1 MISKHEDRLTVGR
14 EKNAFQKFDRFIQA
28 NIEKGKNSVKNFI
41 NSSKKSFGPDGKNK
55 VKKRPFSYF
64 ETFMKDPE
72 VAAIHPSSKFVVNR
86 VIRAMNMH
94 NVRSVIEFGAAE
106 GVITHKMLKNLH
118 PEGLLLAIEKNAKF
132 YRSLSGIHDG
142 RLKPVHGDVRDFRR
156 IMHDSGIKNV
166 DCIVSGIPFS
176 FMTQQERNLLI
187 ADVHSCLSHGG
198 RFVAYQFT
206 THLIPLMRRHFR
218 KMHVEFEIRNIP
230 PHFILT
236 GVKE

>member
-1 MISKHEDRLTVGR
+1 MKHENQLTVGR
-14 EKNAFQKFDRFIQA
+14 GKNAFQKFDRFIQN
-28 NIEKGKNSVKNFI
+28 NIEKGKNSFKNFI
-41 NSSKKSFGPDGKNK
+41 NSSKKSFSPDGKSGT
-55 VKKRPFSYF
+55 KKRPFSYF

-94 NVRSVIEFGAAE
+94 NVRSVVEFGAAE

-118 PEGLLLAIEKNAKF
+118 PEGFLLAIEKNAKF
-132 YRSLSGIHDG
+132 YKSLSNIHDD
-142 RLKPVHGDVRDFRR
+142 RLKPVHSDVRDFKR
-156 IMHDSGIKNV
+156 IMHDWGIGNV

-187 ADVHSCLSHGG
+187 ADVHSRLSHGG

-236 GVKE
+236 GIKE

>member
-1 MISKHEDRLTVGR
+1 MISKHENRLTVGHG
-14 EKNAFQKFDRFIQA
+14 KNMFRKFDRFIQD
-28 NIEKGKNSVKNFI
+28 NLEKGKNSFKNFI
-41 NSSKKSFGPDGKNK
+41 NSSKRSLNPDRRTGT
-55 VKKRPFSYF
+55 KKRPFNYF

-72 VAAIHPSSKFVVNR
+72 VAAIHPSSKFVVKR

-94 NVRSVIEFGAAE
+94 NVRSVVEFGAAE
-106 GVITHKMLKNLH
+106 GVITHRMLKNLH
-118 PEGLLLAIEKNAKF
+118 SEGFLLAIEKNSKF
-132 YRSLSGIHDG
+132 YRTLSLIRDN
-142 RLKPVHGDVRDFRR
+142 RLKPVHADVRDFKR
-156 IMHDSGIKNV
+156 IMCDSGIKNV

-176 FMTQQERNLLI
+176 FMTQQERNQLI
-187 ADVHSCLSHGG
+187 ADVHSCLTAGG

-236 GVKE
+236 GIKE